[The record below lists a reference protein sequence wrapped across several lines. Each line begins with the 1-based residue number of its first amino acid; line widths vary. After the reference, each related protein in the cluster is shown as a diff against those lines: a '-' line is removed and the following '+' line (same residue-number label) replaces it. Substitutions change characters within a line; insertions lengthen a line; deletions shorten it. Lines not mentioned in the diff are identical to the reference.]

1 MQSTLLES
9 KSGAM
14 SLQKKHQ
21 GGKDCDGNDAVSFVR
36 KVNFL
41 GEDDALPP
49 SEAQSG
55 TPAHRP
61 RPLSPT
67 SNKESCR
74 PMQPQLQ
81 QQHQRAPPPLVPTLA
96 TASISETVD
105 SLEKSLAR
113 CLADYRAQAEEVI
126 AAHEHALEERRAACE
141 LKVANLT
148 AENALLRQQLRLN
161 PAEHQPV
168 LFQAQQ
174 AQEIKHK
181 GKKKTQKMLST
192 PADNDQLLDFRKNS
206 ARSKQSPAG
215 SWQPFVAW
223 VPNCAALQTPEPWK
237 ALPQQ
242 DIVAAG
248 QTVCEGSKRRSSSR
262 KQGPGAA
269 VVQMATVVP
278 GHVDDGQMPK
288 TQMDAD
294 IDKLDE
300 SGSEATSEQDQD
312 EKYDLCDIWKTSEK
326 QKQKMNNSRPSDG
339 QSSVGISICSSHLE
353 EDAFFQQSEVKFPFD
368 PDSNVRVV
376 WDLAS
381 MSMVFYD
388 TIMVPMMAFDMPEDA
403 FLILMDWVTR
413 LFWTFDIGMSC
424 CTGVMLADG
433 RIEHSM
439 KGILCIYA
447 RSWLALDLLVVSS
460 DWFGVIFSSGSLGL
474 GKLVRVS
481 RIARIVR
488 LLRLVRMK
496 EVIANMSERIRLDK
510 ARLAARIG
518 QMLVLL
524 FMMAHFSACLW
535 FNLGNDS
542 TDDETWVKQ
551 NSYANES
558 VWGQY
563 LGSMLW
569 ALCQF
574 SGVMSGITPVS
585 SSEKLFAVVIGMLS
599 FMATLAMTSAF
610 TSNLTQDYIIGGN
623 GQRQMATLKKYLKQ
637 NWVPKHLTKRLCRN
651 ANHAISGDL
660 TPDAVELLSVI
671 SEPLQ
676 VEMHFAIFSKVLVW
690 HPLFKDLLGDP
701 ESIQLVRRVCNKAMS
716 TLLLAQGDMVFGMGE
731 EPTEPKMYIVVSG
744 RLEYT
749 DAYGE
754 SSEVVE
760 KSWLAEAVLWTHWK
774 HQGTLTVEI
783 DAKLVALDAHTFQEI
798 SKRQIKKRNPVC
810 LTLLRYAAD
819 FVAELNRE
827 DMLTD
832 LPLCS

>member
-9 KSGAM
+9 KSGVM
-14 SLQKKHQ
+14 SLKKKHQ
-21 GGKDCDGNDAVSFVR
+21 DSKDCAGSSGVISFVR

-41 GEDDALPP
+41 DDDEALPP
-49 SEAQSG
+49 SEAQPG
-55 TPAHRP
+55 PPAHRS

-67 SNKESCR
+67 SNKEGCCPR
-74 PMQPQLQ
+74 Q
-81 QQHQRAPPPLVPTLA
+81 QQHVPPPLVLEQA
-96 TASISETVD
+96 QASISQTVD

-126 AAHEHALEERRAACE
+126 AAHEHALEERQASCE
-141 LKVANLT
+141 LKIANLT

-161 PAEHQPV
+161 PADQQPL

-174 AQEIKHK
+174 PQEMKYK
-181 GKKKTQKMLST
+181 SKKNTQKLPST
-192 PADNDQLLDFRKNS
+192 PAGKGELSLDFQRNS
-206 ARSKQSPAG
+206 ARGKQSPAG
-215 SWQPFVAW
+215 TWQPFVAW
-223 VPNCAALQTPEPWK
+223 VPNGAALQTPEPWK
-237 ALPQQ
+237 PLPQQ

-248 QTVCEGSKRRSSSR
+248 QTVCEVSKRRSSSR
-262 KQGPGAA
+262 KQGPGAS

-278 GHVDDGQMPK
+278 GHVDDGPMPK
-288 TQMDAD
+288 TQRGTD
-294 IDKLDE
+294 IDNLDG
-300 SGSEATSEQDQD
+300 SGSEDTSEQGHDD
-312 EKYDLCDIWKTSEK
+312 KYDLCDVWKTSEK

-339 QSSVGISICSSHLE
+339 QSSVGISISSHLE
-353 EDAFFQQSEVKFPFD
+353 DEALFQHTESTFPFD

-388 TIMVPMMAFDMPEDA
+388 TIMIPMMAFDMPEDT
-403 FLILMDWVTR
+403 FLILMEWVTR
-413 LFWTFDIGMSC
+413 MFWTIDMGMSC

-433 RIEHSM
+433 RIERSM
-439 KGILCIYA
+439 KGIFCIYA
-447 RSWLALDLLVVSS
+447 RSWLAMDLLVVSS
-460 DWFGVIFSSGSLGL
+460 DWFGVIFASGGFGL
-474 GKLVRVS
+474 GRLVRVS

-510 ARLAARIG
+510 VRLASRIG
-518 QMLVLL
+518 QMLILL
-524 FMMAHFSACLW
+524 FVMSHFSACLW
-535 FNLGNDS
+535 FLLGSDS
-542 TDDETWVKQ
+542 TVDDTWVKH
-551 NSYANES
+551 NSYINES
-558 VWGQY
+558 VWCQY

-585 SSEKLFAVVIGMLS
+585 SSEKLFAIAIGMLS
-599 FMATLAMTSAF
+599 FMATLAMTSAL
-610 TSNLTQDYIIGGN
+610 TSNLTQDYIIGGS

-637 NWVPKHLTKRLCRN
+637 NCVPKHLTKRLCRN

-660 TPDAVELLSVI
+660 TADAVELLSVI

-676 VEMHFAIFSKVLVW
+676 VEMHFAIFSRILIW

-701 ESIQLVRRVCNKAMS
+701 ESMQLVRRVCNKAMS

-749 DAYGE
+749 DAYRE
-754 SSEVVE
+754 STEVVE